1 MAMRLQLGAGR
12 FEDVDPRIV
21 EIFADKSWVHLGD
34 RAAHPKPL
42 LEKLKGKSPGF
53 LCRIAIDKMK
63 KLERRRSS
71 TPLSADP
78 YSLTDFRPFEYS
90 AGDSLPFASESFDFV
105 YSEHFFEHLFLDE
118 AVALLKE
125 CERVMRP
132 GAVIR
137 TCVPDAELKTHEK
150 PEFAGFPDRKMSFT
164 HPLKH
169 KNRWTVYSLTEI
181 LRLIGFHPTP
191 LTYYTKTGEFVTD
204 DPQTANYP
212 GNPDQWATQ
221 TMDYVARRNSLI
233 VDGQK
238 PRHSF

>member
-12 FEDVDPRIV
+12 FEGMDPTIV
-21 EIFADKSWVHLGD
+21 GIFADKSWVHLGD
-34 RAAHPKPL
+34 KASHPMPL
-42 LEKLKGKSPGF
+42 LEKLRGKSSAF
-53 LCRIAIDKMK
+53 IFRIAIDKIK
-63 KLERRRSS
+63 KAQRGQAGALV
-71 TPLSADP
+71 SADA
-78 YSLTDFRPFEYS
+78 YFLTDFRPFEYT
-90 AGDSLPFASESFDFV
+90 AGDSLPFADESFDFV

-150 PEFAGFPDRKMSFT
+150 PEFAGFPDSKMSFT

-191 LTYYTKTGEFVTD
+191 LTYYTKTGKFITEN
-204 DPQTANYP
+204 PKTASYP
-212 GNPDQWATQ
+212 GNPDEWATLN
-221 TMDYVARRNSLI
+221 MDYVARPNSLI

-238 PRHSF
+238 PCHNS